1 MGVEGGAGGGEG
13 LNAAVHI
20 IICKFAFLFM
30 VKLTLMNMYYNI
42 LIINI
47 IIVFACLFFFN
58 LLIYFFVVVV
68 VVVFKLELY

>member
-20 IICKFAFLFM
+20 IIYKFAFLFM
-30 VKLTLMNMYYNI
+30 VKLTLMNMYYI

-47 IIVFACLFFFN
+47 IIVFACLFFV
-58 LLIYFFVVVV
+58 FFL
-68 VVVFKLELY
+68 FFCCCCF